1 MNRTVI
7 LAAGNGTRM
16 KSQTPKVLHKA
27 AGRTLVEWVVSA
39 AEEAFPGKPI
49 VIYGAGGDAVPK
61 SLGDRCEYALQANA
75 WAPAMPS

>member
-49 VIYGAGGDAVPK
+49 VISVSYTHLYVYK
-61 SLGDRCEYALQANA
+61 RQSQ
-75 WAPAMPS
+75 

>member
-27 AGRTLVEWVVSA
+27 AGRTLVSCVRRNGRTLV
-39 AEEAFPGKPI
+39 
-49 VIYGAGGDAVPK
+49 AVT
-61 SLGDRCEYALQANA
+61 LQDGND
-75 WAPAMPS
+75 WADHATLYEFGFGP